1 MPKKLLKKLFPTPE
15 QVQANPSLG
24 FLRPL
29 FSKPN
34 LWHLNRRSVA
44 RAFLVGLF
52 AAFLPLPFQMV
63 IAAFLAF
70 YINGNVP
77 ISVGLVWISNPFT
90 IPPLFY
96 GTYIFGTWLLDSP
109 VREFSIE
116 LSLDWILTELNAIWK
131 PLFVGS
137 LTVGGFLGVL
147 GFFGIHIA
155 WRVHVMSNWQKRRI
169 NRERRS

>member
-1 MPKKLLKKLFPTPE
+1 MPKKLLKKFFPTPE

-63 IAAFLAF
+63 IAAFIAF
-70 YINGNVP
+70 YANANVP
-77 ISVGLVWISNPFT
+77 ISVGLVWISNPLT

-96 GTYIFGTWLLDSP
+96 GTYVFGTWLLDSP

-116 LSLDWILTELNAIWK
+116 LSLDWVMTELNALWK

-137 LTVGGFLGVL
+137 ITVGLVLGVL
-147 GFFGIHIA
+147 GYFGIHIA
-155 WRVHVMSNWQKRRI
+155 WRMHVMSNWKKRRI
-169 NRERRS
+169 NRQKLQ